1 MPYNFYAVTRGNQIG
16 IFTDYEEV
24 KVAVTKFPAYGN
36 MKGFHKKEEAE
47 FWLAVSLP
55 RLDDL
60 RMPQSDDINLGFVG
74 AVERVASKI
83 GIVDG
88 RLFMKVDVSDDS
100 GKIEV

>member
-1 MPYNFYAVTRGNQIG
+1 MPYNFYAVTRGSQIG

-24 KVAVTKFPAYGN
+24 KVAVTKFPAYGY
-36 MKGFHKKEEAE
+36 MKGFHEKEEAE
-47 FWLAVSLP
+47 FWLAVNLP
-55 RLDDL
+55 RLDNL
-60 RMPQSDDINLGFVG
+60 PQSDDINLGFVG
-74 AVERVASKI
+74 TVERVASKI